1 MGAGED
7 AGGEAQL
14 TRRQGVLHV
23 DGADELVLRRGYGEL
38 DYREPLEELAEG
50 AHDGGLGRALLPE
63 DEDAAEAG
71 VYEVEQQGTLH
82 LLLAYDGAE
91 GEVSRLRA
99 GA

>member
-1 MGAGED
+1 MPGAK
-7 AGGEAQL
+7 
-14 TRRQGVLHV
+14 R
-23 DGADELVLRRGYGEL
+23 
-38 DYREPLEELAEG
+38 AEG

-99 GA
+99 GAWGLGAGRSTHYLKV